1 MQPPSTDAT
10 ADPAGVDLADPAFWG
25 RPLEERHAVFA
36 ALRARPGLPFY
47 DEPEPSTN
55 YETIVPR
62 GPGFRAVLR
71 YQDVVTAS
79 KDPATYTSG
88 QGAVTVIDLPP
99 EMVEYFGGMISTDRP
114 RHTRLRRIV
123 AAAFTERRIGAIAST
138 IQHVADGV
146 VDTVGELGEC
156 DFVVDI
162 AAPLPLAIICDLMG
176 VPASARGDVLRC
188 SNVILSGGD
197 PEFVPEGT
205 DPVLSYAAAGAE
217 LTALME
223 ELARFRTERPTDD
236 LTTALVTSN
245 VDGESLTHGELA
257 SFFIMLLIA
266 GNETTRNALAH
277 GLWAMTCFPDQ
288 RHRWQ
293 DDVDG
298 VGPTA
303 VEELLRWSTPVTW
316 MRRTV
321 ARNTVLAGEELHPG
335 DKLLLFYGSA
345 NRDESVFADPDAFDV
360 LRSPNPHVSFGA
372 GGPHTCLGAHLA
384 HHELDVMVR
393 TLFRRLPDIEA
404 SGEPDRLVSSFVNGI
419 KHLPCRFTPEGRRAP
434 GRHRA
439 RSLT

>member
-1 MQPPSTDAT
+1 MPQPSTDAPV
-10 ADPAGVDLADPAFWG
+10 DLAGVDLADPAFWG
-25 RPLEERHAVFA
+25 RPLDERHAVFA
-36 ALRARPGLPFY
+36 ALRRQPGLPYY

-55 YETIVPR
+55 YSVVVPH
-62 GPGFRAVLR
+62 GPGFRAVVR
-71 YQDVVTAS
+71 YADVAAVS
-79 KDPATYTSG
+79 KDPDTYASG

-99 EMVEYFGGMISTDRP
+99 EMVEYFGGMVSTDRP
-114 RHTRLRRIV
+114 RHTYLRRIV
-123 AAAFTERRIGAIAST
+123 AAAFTERRVTAITSSIQDIADAVVGA
-138 IQHVADGV
+138 VA
-146 VDTVGELGEC
+146 ERGEC
-156 DFVVDI
+156 DFVADV

-176 VPASARGDVLRC
+176 VPLSARADVLRC

-205 DPVLSYAAAGAE
+205 DPVLAYAAAGAE

-223 ELARFRTERPTDD
+223 ELAASRVANPTDD
-236 LTTALVTSN
+236 LTTALVTTN
-245 VDGESLTHGELA
+245 LDGESLTHGELA

-277 GLWAMTCFPDQ
+277 WLWAMTCHPDQ
-288 RHRWQ
+288 RRLWQ
-293 DDVDG
+293 DDVDR

-303 VEELLRWSTPVTW
+303 VEEVLRWSTPVTW

-321 ARNTVLAGEELHPG
+321 ARDTVLCDEELHPG

-345 NRDESVFADPDAFDV
+345 NRDESVFDDPDAFDV

-384 HHELDVMVR
+384 HHEIDVMVR

-404 SGEPDRLVSSFVNGI
+404 SAEPDRLVSSFINGI
-419 KHLPCRFTPEGRRAP
+419 KHLPCTFTPEGR
-434 GRHRA
+434 
-439 RSLT
+439 

>member
-1 MQPPSTDAT
+1 MQPPSTDAS
-10 ADPAGVDLADPAFWG
+10 ADLAGADLADPMFWA
-25 RPLEERHAVFA
+25 RPLEERHTVFA
-36 ALRARPGLPFY
+36 ALRSQPGLPFY
-47 DEPEPSTN
+47 EEPAPSTN
-55 YETIVPR
+55 YATVVPH
-62 GPGFRAVLR
+62 GPGFRAVVR
-71 YQDVVTAS
+71 YADVVTAS

-99 EMVEYFGGMISTDRP
+99 DMVEYFGGMISTDRP

-123 AAAFTERRIGAIAST
+123 AAAFTERRIAAASST
-138 IQHVADGV
+138 IQHLADRVVDAVADR
-146 VDTVGELGEC
+146 GEC

-162 AAPLPLAIICDLMG
+162 AAPLPLAVICDLMG
-176 VPASARGDVLRC
+176 VPTSARGDVLRC

-223 ELARFRTERPTDD
+223 ELAAFRAEHPTDD

-245 VDGESLTHGELA
+245 IDGESLTHGELA

-277 GLWAMTCFPDQ
+277 GLWAMTCYPDQ
-288 RHRWQ
+288 RRRWQ

-303 VEELLRWSTPVTW
+303 VEEVLRWSTPVTW

-321 ARNTVLAGEELHPG
+321 ATDTALAGEELHPG

-345 NRDESVFADPDAFDV
+345 NRDESVFSDPESFDV

-384 HHELDVMVR
+384 HRELDVMVR

-404 SGEPDRLVSSFVNGI
+404 SGDPDRLVSSFINGI
-419 KHLPCRFTPEGRRAP
+419 KHLPCTFTPEHRRP
-434 GRHRA
+434 
-439 RSLT
+439 TPII